1 MSMSIGSSTS
11 TTSAMMFSRAGA
23 TRQRPDASKLAED
36 LFSKLDTQSK
46 GYLEASD
53 LATALGS
60 SSSTSTD
67 SSSTASADEVF
78 KALDSDSDGKLTKS
92 ELTSGLKQVQEQ
104 LDSQFQA
111 MRTKGKGDMPPPP
124 PEGEEDTG
132 LSQDDMDDIASS
144 TTDSTL
150 ADMMKTLSSN
160 FEAADTDGD
169 GKVTRSEAMEYK
181 KSTEASTAST
191 DDSTSTDTDTTA
203 SSDSVSSAL
212 ASLVQG
218 MMQPPPKTEGG
229 HHGGKGKDD
238 GLTVDQMNEIASTT
252 TDTNLADLMKTLSS
266 NFAAADAN
274 QDGKVTRDEA
284 MAYQEENQTTT
295 SATTTASASSSSD
308 DLDTAVMKR
317 IMELVQTYSGQSSS
331 KAQSTLSTVSI
342 SA

>member
-23 TRQRPDASKLAED
+23 TRQRPDASKLADD

-67 SSSTASADEVF
+67 SSSTASANEVF

-111 MRTKGKGDMPPPP
+111 MRTKGKGDMPPPLP

-132 LSQDDMDDIASS
+132 LSQDEMDEVASS
-144 TTDSTL
+144 TTDSKL

-191 DDSTSTDTDTTA
+191 DDSTSTDATA
-203 SSDSVSSAL
+203 SSDSVNSAL

-218 MMQPPPKTEGG
+218 MMQPPPKAEGG
-229 HHGGKGKDD
+229 QHGHKGKDD
-238 GLTVDQMNEIASTT
+238 GLTVDQMNDIASNT
-252 TDTNLADLMKTLSS
+252 TDTNLADLMKTLSN
-266 NFAAADAN
+266 NFAAADTN

-284 MAYQEENQTTT
+284 MAYQEENQT
-295 SATTTASASSSSD
+295 SATTTASTSATSSSD

>member
-67 SSSTASADEVF
+67 SSSTANADEVF

-144 TTDSTL
+144 TTDSKL

-295 SATTTASASSSSD
+295 SATSSSD

>member
-23 TRQRPDASKLAED
+23 TRQRQDASKLAED

-132 LSQDDMDDIASS
+132 LSQDDMDDIASR
-144 TTDSTL
+144 TTDSKL

-160 FEAADTDGD
+160 FEAADADGD

-238 GLTVDQMNEIASTT
+238 GLTVDQMNDIASNT

-266 NFAAADAN
+266 NFAAADTN

-284 MAYQEENQTTT
+284 MAYQEENQT
-295 SATTTASASSSSD
+295 SATTTASTSATSSSD